1 MIDAAAPLS
10 GPPLLLPV
18 PAGAPRAFT
27 DGLIAFVKREC
38 PACQAAAPLL
48 ARLAGEGVELIA
60 CSQDDPAFPAGV
72 AVHDD
77 RALELSFRWDIET
90 TPTLVRIAGGVE
102 TGRAIGWD
110 RAAWADLAGERVASI
125 ATELGLPP
133 IQPG

>member
-1 MIDAAAPLS
+1 MIDAAAPRPAL
-10 GPPLLLPV
+10 PLPGLQ
-18 PAGAPRAFT
+18 GAPRPFA
-27 DGLIAFVKREC
+27 DGLVAFVKRGC
-38 PACQAAAPLL
+38 PACQAVAPLL
-48 ARLAGEGVELIA
+48 ERLAREGVELIA

-110 RAAWADLAGERVASI
+110 RAVWVDLAGERVTSI

-133 IQPG
+133 MQPG

>member
-1 MIDAAAPLS
+1 MIDAAAPRFAL
-10 GPPLLLPV
+10 PLPCLQ
-18 PAGAPRAFT
+18 GAPRPFA
-27 DGLIAFVKREC
+27 DGLVAFVKRGC
-38 PACQAAAPLL
+38 PACQAVAPLL
-48 ARLAGEGVELIA
+48 ERLAREGVELIA

-110 RAAWADLAGERVASI
+110 RAAWVDLAGERVTSI

-133 IQPG
+133 MQPG